1 VEFRPEIPVLPHGR
15 ARALAALRDGGVNV
29 ADVVPAIDADPAL
42 TAGVLRAANSAASSP
57 LTRIGNTRDAVVR
70 IGLRQTR
77 QIVAASA
84 LQEAFPLR
92 GSELEVEELWRH
104 LVTTAMFAQEWER
117 LPVQGHDAFTAG
129 LLHDVG
135 RMAMAAQAPRAYAQV
150 VGFARGGTDAREA
163 ELAVFEIDHVAVGEQ
178 IAAAWSLPDDVAEGI
193 AAHHG
198 GGRSRAARAVADA
211 REAAELLG
219 LGDGIRPRVLTA
231 AEEDEAA
238 ELDSPP
244 PLVIGGASRE
254 GLAAVAVA
262 APAAVATRD
271 EVGGEVLVADEEGG
285 VASAGER
292 LITKLGG
299 RDKVLEQAE
308 ALYRAIRG

>member
-1 VEFRPEIPVLPHGR
+1 MEFRPEIPVLPHGR

-163 ELAVFEIDHVAVGEQ
+163 ELAVFGIDHVTVGEQ

-219 LGDGIRPRVLTA
+219 LGDGIRPRALTA

-238 ELDSPP
+238 ELDSPQ
-244 PLVIGGASRE
+244 PLVIGGAPRE
-254 GLAAVAVA
+254 GLAVVAVA
-262 APAAVATRD
+262 SPVAVATRD
-271 EVGGEVLVADEEGG
+271 EAGDKVVVTDEEGG
-285 VASAGER
+285 ALSPGEQ